1 MKWLALLVTTYA
13 LVALSW
19 WLDVTRCAA
28 CRRALSPLRV
38 GPLCEPCALALA
50 QDAVAIRRADRGTR
64 ASLAGVFHAAGL
76 PGLAELCRGD

>member
-1 MKWLALLVTTYA
+1 
-13 LVALSW
+13 
-19 WLDVTRCAA
+19 
-28 CRRALSPLRV
+28 V

-76 PGLAELCRGD
+76 PGLAKLCRGD